1 MSKTF
6 KNESEQKVEA
16 VSPPPPPR
24 EQLFK
29 PIPRQPPPPPPPNT
43 PEPAHQVSEET
54 QKLVMQYDTVDE
66 EDLLSSSEKAARADR
81 TPIPPGASYMPG
93 GAEGDSDE
101 EDDAEGVWE
110 AWC

>member
-6 KNESEQKVEA
+6 KNESEQEVET

-24 EQLFK
+24 EYLFK

-43 PEPAHQVSEET
+43 PEPTHQLSEET
-54 QKLVMQYDTVDE
+54 QKLKMQYDTLDE
-66 EDLLSSSEKAARADR
+66 EDLLSSSERSARADK

-93 GAEGDSDE
+93 GAEGNSDE
-101 EDDAEGVWE
+101 DDDEAWE

>member
-6 KNESEQKVEA
+6 KNETEQKVEG

-24 EQLFK
+24 EYMFK
-29 PIPRQPPPPPPPNT
+29 PVPRQPPPPPNT

-66 EDLLSSSEKAARADR
+66 EDLLSSSEKAARVDK
-81 TPIPPGASYMPG
+81 TPIPPGASYIPG